1 MDSESLLQA
10 LRIIRRQ
17 CKNLKYIHVIA
28 FDEQHLVNFNRPNTV
43 VIMNT
48 RERSHPG
55 EHWLLFITIRKRGR
69 LLIYFFDSFG
79 ELITFYNITLVLPI
93 VYINTNKLQCL
104 SSSVCGQFL
113 VFIVYNFY
121 CKLFTF
127 KRILMLF
134 KPKRCNY
141 NDNLVKQFYN
151 NLLLQF

>member
-1 MDSESLLQA
+1 MDSDSLLQA

-17 CKNLKYIHVIA
+17 CKKLKYIHVIA
-28 FDEQHLVNFNRPNTV
+28 FDEQHFVNFKRPNTV

-55 EHWLLFITIRKRGR
+55 EHWLLFITIQKHGR
-69 LLIYFFDSFG
+69 PFIHFFDSFG
-79 ELITFYNITLVLPI
+79 ELTTFYNIQLALPV
-93 VYINTNKLQCL
+93 VYINQNKLQCI

-113 VFIVYNFY
+113 IFIVYNYY

-134 KPKRCNY
+134 KPKRCTY
-141 NDNLVKQFYN
+141 NDNLVRKFYN